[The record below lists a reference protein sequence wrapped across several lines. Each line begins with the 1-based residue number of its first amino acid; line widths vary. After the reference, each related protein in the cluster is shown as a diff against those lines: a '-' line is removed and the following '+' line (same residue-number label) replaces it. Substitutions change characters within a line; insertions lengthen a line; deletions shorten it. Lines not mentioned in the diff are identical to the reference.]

1 VTGRFWM
8 WTGSERVEIQ
18 VPVSGS
24 ENVMVPVIRG
34 VVRSIEDPSLILLQR
49 RADPTEPVFGC
60 LEIPG
65 GRWRS
70 GESPADALTREVYE
84 ETGVVLSSIDGV
96 SVTAIDP
103 SRELASLHPLV
114 VVAGVSGAFP
124 AIHVVLLADGA
135 GSPRGSEGESDEVR
149 WWSFIDVRTALE
161 EQPSAFVPSSRA
173 ALEAYIEVVDSA
185 AS

>member
-1 VTGRFWM
+1 MTGRYRM
-8 WTGSERVEIQ
+8 WTGSESVEIH

-34 VVRSIEDPSLILLQR
+34 VVRSVDDPSLILLQR
-49 RADPTEPVFGC
+49 RADPAEPVFGC

-70 GESPADALTREVYE
+70 GESPADALAREVYE
-84 ETGVVLSSIDGV
+84 ETGIALSSIDGV
-96 SVTAIDP
+96 SVDAIDA
-103 SRELASLHPLV
+103 RRVLASLHPLV

-124 AIHVVLLADGA
+124 AIHVVLLADGI
-135 GSPRGSEGESDEVR
+135 GSPRGRQGESDEVR
-149 WWSFIDVRTALE
+149 WWSFIDVRTAVE

-173 ALEAYIEVVDSA
+173 ALEAYIEVVGSA

>member
-1 VTGRFWM
+1 MTGRYRM
-8 WTGSERVEIQ
+8 WTGSESVEIH

-34 VVRSIEDPSLILLQR
+34 IVRSVEDPSLILLQR

-84 ETGVVLSSIDGV
+84 ETGVVLSSIDGI
-96 SVTAIDP
+96 SVAAID
-103 SRELASLHPLV
+103 SRRDLASLHPLV

-124 AIHVVLLADGA
+124 AIHVVLLAEGT
-135 GSPRGSEGESDEVR
+135 GSLRASEGESDDVR
-149 WWSFIDVRTALE
+149 WWSIVDVRAALE

-173 ALEAYIEVVDSA
+173 ALDAYFEVADSTG
-185 AS
+185 S